1 MGAQVVNQLLSP
13 LLAKSFKIIS
23 LSNSKYTLSLAPAS
37 PALSPST
44 ILSLLPKSSAPAL
57 PEPSTQEGISFSL
70 ANSQDLIGRLA
81 KLSKDTQR
89 KIILIDCT
97 SDLSVTELYP
107 SAISA
112 GISVITPNKKG
123 FSSSA
128 QLWHDILAAQK
139 VAGSGLVYLEAT
151 VGAGLPI
158 ISTLKDLIN
167 TGDEVTKIEGV
178 LSGTLSYIFNE
189 FSKAGTPVPGEKKVK
204 FSEVVKIAKENG
216 YTEPHPADDLSG
228 SDVARKLTILSRLIS
243 LSPSTTLP
251 PLPALV
257 EGYASLPTK
266 TLIPEALANIATG
279 NEFVERLPEFD
290 AEFDTMREEAEK
302 EGKVLRYVGV
312 IDAVNGMV
320 KCGLEKYPYS
330 HPFASFAGSVNIIA
344 FHTKRYAEA
353 PLIIQGSGAGNGVTA
368 MGVVADAVKVAERFG
383 VRFHL

>member
-216 YTEPHPADDLSG
+216 YTVRTLIVSCSTYQADPLC
-228 SDVARKLTILSRLIS
+228 DVRRNLIPPTISPDPTS
-243 LSPSTTLP
+243 HESSPSSAVSSPSLP
-251 PLPALV
+251 PRH
-257 EGYASLPTK
+257 SLPS
-266 TLIPEALANIATG
+266 P
-279 NEFVERLPEFD
+279 P
-290 AEFDTMREEAEK
+290 
-302 EGKVLRYVGV
+302 
-312 IDAVNGMV
+312 
-320 KCGLEKYPYS
+320 S
-330 HPFASFAGSVNIIA
+330 
-344 FHTKRYAEA
+344 
-353 PLIIQGSGAGNGVTA
+353 
-368 MGVVADAVKVAERFG
+368 
-383 VRFHL
+383 